1 MTSKLRRVALAAA
14 AVAALGACT
23 HAYPGREL
31 SHMGDAN
38 RMTMAA
44 QVVDPDP
51 QYDTLNPP
59 TSGEHAGQAAERYR
73 TDKVKQPVRETVT
86 ASSSSSGPS

>member
-1 MTSKLRRVALAAA
+1 MTSKLRRIAFAAT

-23 HAYPGREL
+23 HAYPGPPASR
-31 SHMGDAN
+31 MGDAN

-59 TSGEHAGQAAERYR
+59 TSAEHAGQAAERYR

-86 ASSSSSGPS
+86 AGSSGPS

>member
-1 MTSKLRRVALAAA
+1 MTSKLRRIALAAT

-23 HAYPGREL
+23 HAYPGPEL

-51 QYDTLNPP
+51 QYETLNPP
-59 TSGEHAGQAAERYR
+59 TSAEHAGQAAERYR
-73 TDKVKQPVRETVT
+73 TDKVKQPVRETV
-86 ASSSSSGPS
+86 ASASSGPS

>member
-1 MTSKLRRVALAAA
+1 MTSNLRRTLTVGLI
-14 AVAALGACT
+14 LTRLSACT
-23 HAYPGREL
+23 HAYPGPPL
-31 SHMGDAN
+31 SRVGDAN
-38 RMTMAA
+38 RITMAA

-73 TDKVKQPVRETVT
+73 TDKVKEPVRES
-86 ASSSSSGPS
+86 AASSSSSSGPS